1 MAAELV
7 KCEHCGRTNRVPAAA
22 SGTPRCGN
30 CHQPLPWIADAGD
43 GTFAE
48 VAEAATIPVVV
59 DLWAPWCAPCRMVS
73 PALERLA
80 RDLAGRIKLVK
91 VNLDEA
97 PRLARRFNV
106 RAVPTLLLLRKGE
119 MAAQQAGALLPPAL
133 RTWVEQALA

>member
-48 VAEAATIPVVV
+48 VAQAATASTTLPTSACPGQS
-59 DLWAPWCAPCRMVS
+59 LFAPLLPLL
-73 PALERLA
+73 PILLA
-80 RDLAGRIKLVK
+80 ADPDPRFLHPDLA
-91 VNLDEA
+91 
-97 PRLARRFNV
+97 P
-106 RAVPTLLLLRKGE
+106 
-119 MAAQQAGALLPPAL
+119 LPIRPMH
-133 RTWVEQALA
+133 